1 MKWLEDNPLGMA
13 LAAISGV
20 FILLALIMAI
30 IWNLPV
36 SVETTEMETE
46 DQGSEVSVLAA
57 HRLAPMG
64 DLLIVNQRPVFNVSR
79 LPLVEDIDVEL
90 SEDTTVA
97 VKDAPNVRLTGVII
111 TSRMKIASLTPADEN
126 QESIM
131 AYEGQSLTGEFVGWQ
146 VSTVKPRTVVLES
159 RNGQKLELDLQVH
172 DVKIKEPPKPA
183 PAKTAQVEP
192 GQGEQMVDE
201 DGEPLSRA
209 EQIRQR
215 IAERREELR
224 LEQEAQQAQSN
235 APAGSSDKAAKPPSY
250 QEAIRDMMNKN
261 SKDKGSNDK
270 NDG

>member
-13 LAAISGV
+13 LAAIGGV
-20 FILLALIMAI
+20 FILLALGMTI

-46 DQGSEVSVLAA
+46 AQGSEVSVLAA
-57 HRLAPMG
+57 RQLAPMR
-64 DLLIVNQRPVFNVSR
+64 DLLIVNERPVFNVSR
-79 LPLVEDIDVEL
+79 LPVAGDINVEA

-97 VKDAPNVRLTGVII
+97 VKDAPKVRLTGVII
-111 TSRMKIASLTPADEN
+111 TSSMKIASLTPADEN

-172 DVKIKEPPKPA
+172 DVKIKEPPKPT

-235 APAGSSDKAAKPPSY
+235 SPAGGSEKATKPPSY
-250 QEAIRDMMNKN
+250 QEAIRAMMNKN
-261 SKDKGSNDK
+261 SKDKDSNDK
-270 NDG
+270 KDG